1 MNLREKAISSVLWS
15 ATQTWGVRVISFL
28 VMIALARLVVPEAFG
43 LVAYA
48 TVFIAFAQIF
58 VNQGFSDA
66 IVQFSQL
73 SREHLDTAFWASLLT
88 GSILSLIGFFSAGV
102 VADLFREPQL
112 IPILRWLSP
121 IFFLSALSSVQQAIL
136 RRELA
141 FKSLTIRS
149 LAANL
154 FSSPVAV
161 IMALKGYG
169 VWSLVAKLVAVIM
182 ALKGYGVW
190 SLVAKL
196 LLAAMVNVVMLW
208 RVSNWRPGFRL
219 SIERFR
225 ELFVF
230 GIHIVGGDFVDFLSV
245 HSDDFLIG
253 YFLGPVALGYYTLAY
268 NLLIVTTD
276 LLISV
281 PNAVAFPMLSSLQAD
296 TASLKRAFRQV
307 ILLQSIVAFPIF
319 LGIAALSS
327 ELIIQLYGTPWIA
340 SIPVLQL
347 LMLIGIVR
355 SATYIYSSVFRAA
368 GKPSW
373 RFWIYLL
380 TAAMNVVSFAF
391 VVRLGI
397 VAVAASYVIVSYV
410 LMPLYFL
417 MIRNLIGVSI
427 RSHVSQY
434 GPAVISTVVMFAV
447 VYESKLII
455 GEQMMLPIRLCI
467 LVLIGAA
474 IYLLTLR
481 FTHPP
486 AYKQVVG
493 VAQSVL
499 GGFLLRQM

>member
-1 MNLREKAISSVLWS
+1 MNLREKAINSVMWS

-28 VMIALARLVVPEAFG
+28 VMIALARLVAPEAFG

-88 GSILSLIGFFSAGV
+88 GGLLSIISFFSSNAI
-102 VADLFREPQL
+102 ASLFREPQL
-112 IPILRWLSP
+112 IPIIKWLSP
-121 IFFLSALSSVQQAIL
+121 IFLLSALSSVQQAIL

-154 FSSPVAV
+154 LSSIIAV
-161 IMALKGYG
+161 IMAFR
-169 VWSLVAKLVAVIM
+169 
-182 ALKGYGVW
+182 GYGVW

-196 LLAAMVNVVMLW
+196 LVTAIVNVVMLW
-208 RVSNWRPGFRL
+208 RVSDWRPSFRL
-219 SIERFR
+219 SIKRFK
-225 ELFVF
+225 ELFLF
-230 GIHIVGGDFVDFLSV
+230 GINIVGGDFVDFLSV

-253 YFLGPVALGYYTLAY
+253 YFLGPIALGYYTLAY

-281 PNAVAFPMLSSLQAD
+281 PNAVAFPLLSSLQTD
-296 TASLKRAFRQV
+296 PMGVKRAFGKV
-307 ILLQSIVAFPIF
+307 ILLQSIVAFPFF
-319 LGIAALSS
+319 LGITALSS
-327 ELIIQLYGTPWIA
+327 ELIVQLYGTPWIA

-355 SATYIYSSVFRAA
+355 SAMYIYSSVFRAA

-380 TAAMNVVSFAF
+380 TAVMNVIGFIL
-391 VVRLGI
+391 VVHLGI
-397 VAVAASYVIVSYV
+397 VAVAASYVIVSY
-410 LMPLYFL
+410 LIMPLYFV

-427 RSHVSQY
+427 RSHLSQY
-434 GPAVISTVVMFAV
+434 GPAVLSSLLMFAI
-447 VYESKLII
+447 VYAFKLLI
-455 GEQMMLPIRLCI
+455 GDQMLLPLRLSI
-467 LVLIGAA
+467 LILIGAA
-474 IYLLTLR
+474 TYLLTLR
-481 FTHPP
+481 LTYPP
-486 AYKQVVG
+486 VYKQMVG
-493 VAQSVL
+493 VAQSAWV
-499 GGFLLRQM
+499 GFLARQA

>member
-154 FSSPVAV
+154 FSSP
-161 IMALKGYG
+161 
-169 VWSLVAKLVAVIM
+169 VAVIM